1 MANLRST
8 PAASPAA
15 LLALGLGSGRE
26 HDAPDLEDEDLSAF
40 LCAMPDLELHECLG
54 RGGMGRV
61 YRARQLR
68 LDRFVAVKLMNAEL
82 GRDPEFRERFEREAR
97 ALARLDHTNIVRI
110 HDFGEVGGVFYLV
123 MEYVEGTS
131 LRELILDGVTPEV
144 ARTLIG
150 QLCDALAYAHDRGV
164 VHRDIKPENVL
175 ISLDGIVKVADFG
188 LAKLPKVELRTR
200 THRVVGTPQYMA
212 PEQLRDPGS
221 VDHRADVF
229 AIGVVFY
236 EMLTGQLPLG
246 RFPTPSELGHGDPQ
260 LDAIVLKAL
269 ESNRERR
276 FQAASEIRHALD
288 SNAAATQPSMR
299 ARGARRWAPWALG
312 SAAVLGAGAFGLAS
326 WQPGAATSMVSAP
339 EVPAA
344 AVAEPAEPAE
354 RGADSP
360 QPAAKPPAA
369 NRWPAVELVSLDEQ
383 TALVVGVDWNE
394 LRQAP
399 ALAELT
405 DVISEDPTWTQCRT
419 SVIDRTHKIVLA
431 LSRDS
436 KLHELLLHGDWEPAD
451 IESCLRASSNPE
463 TDNLSIRRTALGPY
477 LQYTLTRDDGTQD
490 ADDPTTIAVG
500 KEGNRI
506 VVRFDEGESET
517 SLRARLEHK
526 GSNDLVERV
535 APGTDLDAPV
545 WVLSDPFPKDWH
557 PSLDG
562 ISAHVDVWE
571 TIHATAVLRFTN
583 EAEATRAAGMM
594 SGYAA
599 VAANLDEDLDVQ
611 VTSERTGSTLQ
622 LSAALTPPEGFA
634 RGLTMTPDAESE
646 GRGSFSFSVHGT
658 KR

>member
-1 MANLRST
+1 MVNLRST

-15 LLALGLGSGRE
+15 LLALGLGSARE

-299 ARGARRWAPWALG
+299 TRGARRWAPWALG

-326 WQPGAATSMVSAP
+326 WQPDAATTSVVSAP

-344 AVAEPAEPAE
+344 AVVEPVE
-354 RGADSP
+354 RRPDSP

-419 SVIDRTHKIVLA
+419 SVIDRTHKILLA
-431 LSRDS
+431 VGSDS
-436 KLHELLLHGDWEPAD
+436 KPHELLLHGDWEPAD
-451 IESCLRASSNPE
+451 IESCLRASSDAE
-463 TDNLSIRRTALGPY
+463 SDSLSIRRTALGPY
-477 LQYTLTRDDGTQD
+477 LQYTLTRDDGT
-490 ADDPTTIAVG
+490 PTRIAVG
-500 KEGNRI
+500 KDGNRI
-506 VVRFDEGESET
+506 VIRFGEGESEA

-526 GSNDLVERV
+526 GTNDLAERV
-535 APGTDLDAPV
+535 APRTDLDAPV
-545 WVLSDPFPKDWH
+545 WMLSDPFPKDWH

-562 ISAHVDVWE
+562 VSAHVDVWE
-571 TIHATAVLRFTN
+571 TIHATAVLRFTD

-599 VAANLDEDLDVQ
+599 IAANLDEDLDIQ

-622 LSAALTPPEGFA
+622 VSAAVTPPEGFA
-634 RGLTMTPDAESE
+634 RGLKLTPKSGNE
-646 GRGSFSFSVHGT
+646 GAGGFSFSVHGT